1 MKCSYILPFFVVV
14 LWVVV
19 LVLESISSETIDI
32 SGKARI
38 NPAVRQAIVTIQMNT
53 AYKYEQARALADEP
67 ASLLTPAD
75 RFVLTEKFDYDKAR
89 FKAIR
94 SYYQKLST
102 LRDGDMPPFLDKTV
116 TVSPLRR

>member
-1 MKCSYILPFFVVV
+1 MKAGYILPIFLVVA
-14 LWVVV
+14 WTVV
-19 LVLESISSETIDI
+19 LVLESISSATIDMN
-32 SGKARI
+32 GKARI
-38 NPAVRQAIVTIQMNT
+38 NPAVRQAIATIQLNT
-53 AYKYEQARALADEP
+53 AYKYERARTLADDP
-67 ASLLTPAD
+67 LSLLTPAD
-75 RFVLTEKFDYDKAR
+75 RFVLTERFDYDKAR